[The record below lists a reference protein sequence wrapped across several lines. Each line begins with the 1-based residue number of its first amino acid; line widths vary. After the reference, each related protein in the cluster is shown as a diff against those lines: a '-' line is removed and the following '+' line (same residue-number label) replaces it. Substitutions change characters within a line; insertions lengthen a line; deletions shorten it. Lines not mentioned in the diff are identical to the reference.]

1 MRVLREFESHSFRQQ
16 FLYCVGRYTL
26 NTVFSRSP
34 SLLQLPFALALVFGF
49 SLRRRIAQRLGG
61 SFLRFGVFLFFA
73 AKVHDG
79 SAKRKADGCA
89 DDQQNNA

>member
-1 MRVLREFESHSFRQQ
+1 MRVLREFESHSFRHT
-16 FLYCVGRYTL
+16 FLYCVSKYTL
-26 NTVFSRSP
+26 NTVFPRFP
-34 SLLQLPFALALVFGF
+34 GLLQLPFALALVFRF
-49 SLRRRIAQRLGG
+49 SLGRRIAQRLGG
-61 SFLRFGVFLFFA
+61 SFLRFGIFLFV